1 MVTVP
6 AGSTLMLRT
15 IDGRSIALFSMTAA
29 VVGQEGILDVL
40 TIPGLDERIEEP
52 VERGMVELPTADG
65 LLYVPA
71 LLQRDEGKLL
81 IRSAEP
87 MRPQQRRQAPRYGLA
102 VPLRGAAILGPGEA
116 ELEGGGRS
124 VTFHGHTID
133 VAAGG
138 LQATLVGDRG
148 VRLPQGLRGIYVE
161 LDPGEPQAVAV
172 ALTVV
177 KFRSDLLRARFSF
190 ISLADWA
197 RLRERAEAQ
206 GT

>member
-1 MVTVP
+1 
-6 AGSTLMLRT
+6 MLRT
-15 IDGRSIALFSMTAA
+15 VDGRSIALFSMSDAT
-29 VVGQEGILDVL
+29 VGQEGIVDVL
-40 TIPGLDERIEEP
+40 SLPGLDGHIEEAT
-52 VERGMVELPTADG
+52 ERGMVELPTPDG

-71 LLQRDEGKLL
+71 LLRREEGQLL

-87 MRPQQRRQAPRYGLA
+87 IRPQQRRQAPRYGLA
-102 VPLRGAAILGPGEA
+102 VPLRGAAILGPGES
-116 ELEGGGRS
+116 ELAGGGRS

-138 LQATLVGDRG
+138 LQATLIGDRG
-148 VRLPQGLRGIYVE
+148 MRLPQGLRGIYVE
-161 LDPGEPQAVAV
+161 LDPGQPQAVAV

-197 RLRERAEAQ
+197 RLRERAEAE
-206 GT
+206 GS